1 VQVAPLKFP
10 IASGDSHMA
19 SKLLSTVTEKA
30 KTMAGMENAKV
41 ASMAADTKDV
51 HDKNLRITSD
61 FGVKQSNTDNWL
73 SASTENKN
81 GPMLLE
87 DQFGRE
93 KVRLPPPSGPQL
105 YSFCCS
111 KIPYFGLTFID
122 PPLRP
127 RAYSRACCAR
137 PWRRCLWQVHALR
150 IRLRCHLRR
159 CPHRHN
165 SYDSRLPTILD
176 RAW

>member
-1 VQVAPLKFP
+1 
-10 IASGDSHMA
+10 MA

-51 HDKNLRITSD
+51 HDKNHRITSD

-93 KVRLPPPSGPQL
+93 KVLLPSHSIRPVVLQTDSL
-105 YSFCCS
+105 
-111 KIPYFGLTFID
+111 D

-127 RAYSRACCAR
+127 RAYPRACRAR

-159 CPHRHN
+159 CPYRHVPHN
-165 SYDSRLPTILD
+165 SRLPTILD